1 MPSKVAIASGLPVLA
16 LNCLGALDIT
26 YILMAGGFMYRT
38 AVVDHACH
46 KVLAHRVA
54 VTLEPTH
61 TKEVIKPA

>member
-1 MPSKVAIASGLPVLA
+1 
-16 LNCLGALDIT
+16 
-26 YILMAGGFMYRT
+26 MYRT